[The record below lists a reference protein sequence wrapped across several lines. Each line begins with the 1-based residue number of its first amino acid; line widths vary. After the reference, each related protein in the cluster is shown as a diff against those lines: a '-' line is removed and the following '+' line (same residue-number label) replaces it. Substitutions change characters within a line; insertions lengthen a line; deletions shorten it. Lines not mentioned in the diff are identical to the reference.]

1 MNLLN
6 LEPNQK
12 ATIVAIQAQSPL
24 KERLL
29 SFGVVRG
36 EEVTLKSF
44 SLGKQTVE
52 IEVGSTLLALRADEA
67 KKIEVK

>member
-1 MNLLN
+1 MDLTNLQ
-6 LEPNQK
+6 EGQK
-12 ATIVAIQAQSPL
+12 ATITQINADKAL